1 MDIMGAKMHQNKS
14 SHQYKLSIGYY
25 LATQAIKE
33 KYEDT
38 AEKVRQR
45 QNLKEFFLSTKKFNR
60 KMYFRLQKLEINK
73 IMAETVLSSLNKE
86 KLTFIEYKYK
96 NNFSMAKI
104 SFKMNISIAQ
114 LSIWNKEILEEV
126 RDFIFYQLRARD
138 VFSYK
143 KIINMITIMNITI
156 IMLKENDIVDENW
169 LNGFSYLRDNY
180 FRLLSTINDY
190 LANRRD
196 SIHNMVICCKIDNPD
211 LDICQLAAKCYVS
224 PSIVSR
230 HLKKFVKEVN
240 EYVIS

>member
-1 MDIMGAKMHQNKS
+1 MHQNKS

-25 LATQAIKE
+25 LASQAIKE

-38 AEKVRQR
+38 EEKIQQR
-45 QNLKEFFLSTKKFNR
+45 KKLKEFFLSTKRLNK
-60 KMYFRLQKLEINK
+60 KIYFRLQKLEINI

-86 KLTFIEYKYK
+86 KSTFAEYKYK

-104 SFKMNISIAQ
+104 ALKMNVSIAQ
-114 LSIWNKEILEEV
+114 LSLWNKEILEEV

-143 KIINMITIMNITI
+143 KIINMLNIMNLTI
-156 IMLKENDIVDENW
+156 IMLSENDIVDENW

-180 FRLLSTINDY
+180 FKLLSTINDY
-190 LANRRD
+190 LANRKD
-196 SIHNMVICCKIDNPD
+196 SVYNTVIATKIDNPD

-224 PSIVSR
+224 PGIVSR

-240 EYVIS
+240 EYIIS